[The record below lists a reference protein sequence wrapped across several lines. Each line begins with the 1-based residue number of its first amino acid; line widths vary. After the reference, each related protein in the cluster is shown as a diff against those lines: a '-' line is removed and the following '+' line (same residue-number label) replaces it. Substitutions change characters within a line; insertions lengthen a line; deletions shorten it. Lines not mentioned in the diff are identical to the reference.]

1 MTNLKYSTRKQL
13 TRGAISIWTFILLG
27 LLLIV
32 IGISA
37 IGYRLLSERL
47 AESKKKTVD
56 ISIIIQ
62 SNKVVL
68 DKLLADQQEKK
79 RVQQEKEIAAKF
91 KRDSFVIE
99 ARGLTNDLS
108 VALSKVEPAIA
119 NWKEFM
125 DGPTGRPVAKH
136 EDLVKLADLYVNSTP
151 MNLSVEQ
158 GKSQLE
164 FVRTV
169 LFTVQEMQGD
179 ADPGNT
185 YTETLSN
192 AKVWIRKTEME
203 IEARAGFI
211 SQMLRQAKRKTEE
224 KSEIPELSL
233 TLAIEWVKGAI
244 IVDKKRTEVKI
255 DTETR
260 TQNDLLAK
268 KAAQDKLQREREE
281 FEREQAR
288 IRQELQARLAKE
300 KLIVEAQ
307 SAETRDLLRP
317 FLETGVY
324 DQTRRPLPKPGPV
337 SLRSLSTEVGGF
349 EGGKSVERLMGA
361 ASDSRIDRFRWPKT
375 FRDPQ
380 LVQKAQRAM
389 DKLNRL
395 GPTLVE
401 LGMLNP

>member
-37 IGYRLLSERL
+37 IGYRLFSERL

-119 NWKEFM
+119 YWKEFM
-125 DGPTGRPVAKH
+125 NGPTGRPVAKH

-244 IVDKKRTEVKI
+244 ILDKKITEVTI

-260 TQNDLLAK
+260 AQNDLLAK
-268 KAAQDKLQREREE
+268 KAAQDKLQREKEE

-288 IRQELQARLAKE
+288 IRHELQARIEKE
-300 KLIVEAQ
+300 KLIAEAQ

-324 DQTRRPLPKPGPV
+324 DQTRHPLPKPGPV
-337 SLRSLSTEVGGF
+337 SLRSLSDKVGGF
-349 EGGKSVERLMGA
+349 GSGKSVEGLLNA
-361 ASDSRIDRFRWPKT
+361 ASDSKIDRFRWPKT

-380 LVQKAQRAM
+380 LVEKAQRAR

>member
-108 VALSKVEPAIA
+108 VAISKVEPAIA

-151 MNLSVEQ
+151 MNLSAEQ

-203 IEARAGFI
+203 IQARAGFI
-211 SQMLRQAKRKTEE
+211 SQILRQAERKTEE

-255 DTETR
+255 DTENR

-300 KLIVEAQ
+300 KLIAEAQ

>member
-151 MNLSVEQ
+151 MNLSAEQ

-203 IEARAGFI
+203 IQARAGFI
-211 SQMLRQAKRKTEE
+211 SQILRQAERKTEE

-300 KLIVEAQ
+300 KLIAEAQ

>member
-211 SQMLRQAKRKTEE
+211 SQMLRQAERKTEE

-300 KLIVEAQ
+300 KLIAEAQ

>member
-1 MTNLKYSTRKQL
+1 M
-13 TRGAISIWTFILLG
+13 
-27 LLLIV
+27 

-151 MNLSVEQ
+151 MNLSAEQ

-300 KLIVEAQ
+300 KLIAEAQ

>member
-203 IEARAGFI
+203 IQARAGFI
-211 SQMLRQAKRKTEE
+211 SQILRQAERKTEE

-300 KLIVEAQ
+300 KLIAEAQ

>member
-1 MTNLKYSTRKQL
+1 
-13 TRGAISIWTFILLG
+13 
-27 LLLIV
+27 V

-151 MNLSVEQ
+151 MNLSAEQ

-203 IEARAGFI
+203 IQARAGFI
-211 SQMLRQAKRKTEE
+211 SQILRQAERKTEE

-300 KLIVEAQ
+300 KLIAEAQ

>member
-151 MNLSVEQ
+151 MNLSAEQ

-211 SQMLRQAKRKTEE
+211 SQMLRQAERKTEE

-300 KLIVEAQ
+300 KLIAEAQ

>member
-151 MNLSVEQ
+151 MNLSAEQ

-203 IEARAGFI
+203 IQARAGFI
-211 SQMLRQAKRKTEE
+211 SQILRQAERKTEE

-300 KLIVEAQ
+300 KLIAEAQ

-380 LVQKAQRAM
+380 LVEKAQRAR

>member
-1 MTNLKYSTRKQL
+1 M
-13 TRGAISIWTFILLG
+13 
-27 LLLIV
+27 IV

-37 IGYRLLSERL
+37 IGYRLFSQKLVESE
-47 AESKKKTVD
+47 KKTID
-56 ISIIIQ
+56 TSIIIQ

-91 KRDSFVIE
+91 KRDAFVIE

-125 DGPTGRPVAKH
+125 NGPNGRPVAKH

-151 MNLSVEQ
+151 MNLSAEQ

-211 SQMLRQAKRKTEE
+211 SQMLTQAKAKTEK

-268 KAAQDKLQREREE
+268 KAAQEKLQREREE

-300 KLIVEAQ
+300 KLIAEAQ

-349 EGGKSVERLMGA
+349 EGGNSVERLMGA

-380 LVQKAQRAM
+380 LVEKAQRAR

>member
-1 MTNLKYSTRKQL
+1 MKTNQHLKGNKTIY
-13 TRGAISIWTFILLG
+13 GGISIWTFILLG

-37 IGYRLLSERL
+37 IGYRLLSEKL
-47 AESKKKTVD
+47 ADSEKKTVD
-56 ISIIIQ
+56 TSIIIQ
-62 SNKVVL
+62 SNKIVL
-68 DKLLADQQEKK
+68 DKILADQKEKK

-99 ARGLTNDLS
+99 ARGLTNDLF
-108 VALSKVEPAIA
+108 VMLSKVEPAIA

-125 DGPTGRPVAKH
+125 NGPTGRPVAKH
-136 EDLVKLADLYVNSTP
+136 KDLVKLADFHVNSTP

-211 SQMLRQAKRKTEE
+211 SQILRQAEKKTEE

-244 IVDKKRTEVKI
+244 ILDNKRIEVTI

-268 KAAQDKLQREREE
+268 KAAQDKLQREKEE

-288 IRQELQARLAKE
+288 IRQELQARIEKE
-300 KLIVEAQ
+300 KLIAEAQ

-324 DQTRRPLPKPGPV
+324 DQTGLPLSKPGPV
-337 SLRSLSTEVGGF
+337 SLRSLSGKVGEF
-349 EGGKSVERLMGA
+349 TSGKSVEKLILA
-361 ASDSRIDRFRWPKT
+361 ASDNKIDRFRWSRN
-375 FRDPQ
+375 FRDPK
-380 LVQKAQRAM
+380 LVEKAQQAM
-389 DKLNRL
+389 DKLKRL

>member
-1 MTNLKYSTRKQL
+1 M
-13 TRGAISIWTFILLG
+13 
-27 LLLIV
+27 IV

-151 MNLSVEQ
+151 MNLSAEQ

-203 IEARAGFI
+203 IQARAGFI
-211 SQMLRQAKRKTEE
+211 SQILRQAERKTEE

-300 KLIVEAQ
+300 KLIAEAQ

>member
-1 MTNLKYSTRKQL
+1 M
-13 TRGAISIWTFILLG
+13 
-27 LLLIV
+27 IV

-211 SQMLRQAKRKTEE
+211 SQMLRQAERKTEE

-300 KLIVEAQ
+300 KLIAEAQ

>member
-1 MTNLKYSTRKQL
+1 M
-13 TRGAISIWTFILLG
+13 
-27 LLLIV
+27 

-151 MNLSVEQ
+151 MNLSAEQ

-203 IEARAGFI
+203 IQARAGFI
-211 SQMLRQAKRKTEE
+211 SQILRQAERKTEE

-300 KLIVEAQ
+300 KLIAEAQ

>member
-119 NWKEFM
+119 YWKEFM
-125 DGPTGRPVAKH
+125 NGPTGRPVAKH

-268 KAAQDKLQREREE
+268 KAAQDKLQREKEE

-300 KLIVEAQ
+300 KLIAEAQ

>member
-1 MTNLKYSTRKQL
+1 MKTNQHLKGNKTIY
-13 TRGAISIWTFILLG
+13 GGISIWTFILLG

-37 IGYRLLSERL
+37 IGYRLLSEKL

-62 SNKVVL
+62 SNKIVL
-68 DKLLADQQEKK
+68 DKLLTDQQEKK

-91 KRDSFVIE
+91 KRDAFVIE

-125 DGPTGRPVAKH
+125 NGPNGRPVAKH

-151 MNLSVEQ
+151 MNLSAEQ

-211 SQMLRQAKRKTEE
+211 SQMLTQAKAKTEK

-268 KAAQDKLQREREE
+268 KAAQDKLQREKEE

-300 KLIVEAQ
+300 KLIAEAQ

-324 DQTRRPLPKPGPV
+324 DQTRYPLPKPGPV
-337 SLRSLSTEVGGF
+337 SLRSLANIVGGF
-349 EGGKSVERLMGA
+349 TDGKSVERLLNA
-361 ASDSRIDRFRWPKT
+361 ASDSKIDRFRWPKT

-380 LVQKAQRAM
+380 LVEKAQRAM

>member
-211 SQMLRQAKRKTEE
+211 SQMLRQAERKTEA

-300 KLIVEAQ
+300 KLIAEAQ

-380 LVQKAQRAM
+380 LVEKAQRAR

>member
-151 MNLSVEQ
+151 MNLSAEQ

-244 IVDKKRTEVKI
+244 ILDKKITEVTI

-260 TQNDLLAK
+260 AQNDLLAK
-268 KAAQDKLQREREE
+268 KAAQDKLQREKEE

-288 IRQELQARLAKE
+288 IRQELQARIEKE
-300 KLIVEAQ
+300 KLIAEAQ

>member
-136 EDLVKLADLYVNSTP
+136 EDLVKLADVYVNSTP
-151 MNLSVEQ
+151 MNLSAEQ

-203 IEARAGFI
+203 IQARAGFI
-211 SQMLRQAKRKTEE
+211 SQILRQAERKTEE

-300 KLIVEAQ
+300 KLIAEAQ

>member
-1 MTNLKYSTRKQL
+1 
-13 TRGAISIWTFILLG
+13 
-27 LLLIV
+27 
-32 IGISA
+32 
-37 IGYRLLSERL
+37 
-47 AESKKKTVD
+47 
-56 ISIIIQ
+56 
-62 SNKVVL
+62 
-68 DKLLADQQEKK
+68 
-79 RVQQEKEIAAKF
+79 
-91 KRDSFVIE
+91 
-99 ARGLTNDLS
+99 
-108 VALSKVEPAIA
+108 
-119 NWKEFM
+119 
-125 DGPTGRPVAKH
+125 
-136 EDLVKLADLYVNSTP
+136 

-211 SQMLRQAKRKTEE
+211 SQILRQAEKKTEE

-268 KAAQDKLQREREE
+268 KAAQDKLQREKEE

-300 KLIVEAQ
+300 KLIAEAQ

-349 EGGKSVERLMGA
+349 EGGNSVERLMGA

-380 LVQKAQRAM
+380 LVEKAQRAM

>member
-1 MTNLKYSTRKQL
+1 M
-13 TRGAISIWTFILLG
+13 
-27 LLLIV
+27 IV

-151 MNLSVEQ
+151 MNLSAEQ

-300 KLIVEAQ
+300 KLIAEAQ

>member
-151 MNLSVEQ
+151 MNLSAEQ

-300 KLIVEAQ
+300 KLIAEAQ

>member
-300 KLIVEAQ
+300 KLIAEAQ

>member
-136 EDLVKLADLYVNSTP
+136 EDLVKLADVYVNSTP
-151 MNLSVEQ
+151 MNLSAEQ

-203 IEARAGFI
+203 IQARAGFI
-211 SQMLRQAKRKTEE
+211 SQILRQAERKTEE

-300 KLIVEAQ
+300 KLIAEAQ

-380 LVQKAQRAM
+380 LVEKAQRAR

>member
-37 IGYRLLSERL
+37 IGYRLFSQKLVESE
-47 AESKKKTVD
+47 KKTID
-56 ISIIIQ
+56 TSIIVQ

-99 ARGLTNDLS
+99 ARGLTNDLF
-108 VALSKVEPAIA
+108 VMLSKVEPAIA

-125 DGPTGRPVAKH
+125 GGPTGRPVAKH

-151 MNLSVEQ
+151 MNLSAEQ

-211 SQMLRQAKRKTEE
+211 SQMLRQAERKTEA

-260 TQNDLLAK
+260 AQNDLLAK
-268 KAAQDKLQREREE
+268 KAAQDKLQREKEE

-300 KLIVEAQ
+300 KLIAEAQ
-307 SAETRDLLRP
+307 SAETLRP

-349 EGGKSVERLMGA
+349 EGGNSVERLMGA

-380 LVQKAQRAM
+380 LVEKAQRAR

>member
-1 MTNLKYSTRKQL
+1 M
-13 TRGAISIWTFILLG
+13 
-27 LLLIV
+27 

-211 SQMLRQAKRKTEE
+211 SQMLRQAERKTEA

-300 KLIVEAQ
+300 KLIAEAQ

>member
-151 MNLSVEQ
+151 MNLSAEQ

-211 SQMLRQAKRKTEE
+211 SQMLRQAERKTEA

-300 KLIVEAQ
+300 KLIAEAQ

>member
-37 IGYRLLSERL
+37 IGYRLFSERL

-119 NWKEFM
+119 YWKEFM
-125 DGPTGRPVAKH
+125 NGPTGRPVAKH
-136 EDLVKLADLYVNSTP
+136 EDLVKLADFYVNSTP

-211 SQMLRQAKRKTEE
+211 SQILRQAEKKTEE

-244 IVDKKRTEVKI
+244 ILDKKMTEVKI
-255 DTETR
+255 DTENR

-268 KAAQDKLQREREE
+268 KAAQDKLQREKEDFE
-281 FEREQAR
+281 FKQAR
-288 IRQELQARLAKE
+288 IRQELQARIEKE
-300 KLIVEAQ
+300 KLIAEAQ

-324 DQTRRPLPKPGPV
+324 DQTRYPLPKPGPV
-337 SLRSLSTEVGGF
+337 SLRSLANIVGGF
-349 EGGKSVERLMGA
+349 TDGKSVERLLNA
-361 ASDSRIDRFRWPKT
+361 ASDSKIDRFRWPKT

-380 LVQKAQRAM
+380 LVEKAQRAR

>member
-119 NWKEFM
+119 YWKEFM
-125 DGPTGRPVAKH
+125 NGPTGRPVAKH

-211 SQMLRQAKRKTEE
+211 SQMLRQAERKTEA

-300 KLIVEAQ
+300 KLIAEAQ

>member
-37 IGYRLLSERL
+37 IGYRLFSERL

-119 NWKEFM
+119 YWKEFM
-125 DGPTGRPVAKH
+125 NGPTGRPVAKH

-244 IVDKKRTEVKI
+244 ILDKKITEVTI

-260 TQNDLLAK
+260 AQNDLLAK
-268 KAAQDKLQREREE
+268 KAAQDKLQREKEE

-288 IRQELQARLAKE
+288 IRQELQARIEKE
-300 KLIVEAQ
+300 KLIAEAQ

-380 LVQKAQRAM
+380 LVEKAQRAR

>member
-211 SQMLRQAKRKTEE
+211 SQMLRQAERKTEA

-300 KLIVEAQ
+300 KLIAEAQ

>member
-1 MTNLKYSTRKQL
+1 M
-13 TRGAISIWTFILLG
+13 
-27 LLLIV
+27 IV

-151 MNLSVEQ
+151 MNLSAEQ

-203 IEARAGFI
+203 IQARAGFI
-211 SQMLRQAKRKTEE
+211 SQILRQAERKTEE

-300 KLIVEAQ
+300 KLIAEAQ

-324 DQTRRPLPKPGPV
+324 DLTRRPLPKPGPV